1 MYEYEYLLLAVNNVN
16 IKYEYEYLLLTVNN
30 MNTKCEYQIRCK

>member
-30 MNTKCEYQIRCK
+30 MNTKYEYQIRYK

>member
-30 MNTKCEYQIRCK
+30 MNTKYEYQIRCK